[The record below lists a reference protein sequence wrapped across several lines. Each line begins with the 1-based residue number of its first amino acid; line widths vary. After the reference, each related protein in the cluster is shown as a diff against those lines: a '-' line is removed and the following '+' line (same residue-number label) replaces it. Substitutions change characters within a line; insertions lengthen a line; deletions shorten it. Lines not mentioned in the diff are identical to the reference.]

1 MSPHAP
7 PLRGSLPPEG
17 ADLARGGP
25 SPGSSL
31 KAGRWAAA
39 LAVLEHGLLQRD
51 VAARALLLA
60 ALAGEHLLLIG
71 PPGTAKS
78 ELARRLQRLL
88 PGSRYFER
96 LLTRF
101 SVPEELFGPLSLK
114 ALEADRYERLTHGYL
129 PAAEVAFLDEV
140 FKANSA
146 ILNTLLGLLH
156 ERLFDNGSQRL
167 PSPLITLVGATNEP
181 PQDDSLLAFHDRFL
195 LRVPVQ
201 PVDDAHFDALLD
213 ADACDAPSTSLTLA
227 DLQAVRTSAARV
239 PLSDGARALLHTARE
254 HAAQT
259 GQTVSDR
266 RWRQL
271 VSLLQVQAAS
281 RDAAAVDAWDLWLLP
296 FVLAHEPAQVPGWTE
311 LFMHRVAEAGP
322 LPMDGLER
330 AVLAFEQQLDIE
342 RRAPADAQ
350 DDSAGKLALAKA
362 IAGPEAGQNELVR
375 LTSERAQRRYS
386 PVHIEARTRQCDE
399 LLDQLGQLQGM
410 VQATA
415 DQVLGA
421 ASAHHWLPPSWL
433 RQIEA
438 VHHGRLQ
445 RLHAL
450 RAALQAHRD
459 GFAALPVDL
468 QLPPTHPAPVAW
480 TAN

>member
-1 MSPHAP
+1 MQ
-7 PLRGSLPPEG
+7 R
-17 ADLARGGP
+17 
-25 SPGSSL
+25 
-31 KAGRWAAA
+31 RWAAP

-88 PGSRYFER
+88 PGTRYFER

-114 ALEADRYERLTHGYL
+114 ALEADRYERLTEGYL
-129 PAAEVAFLDEV
+129 PDAEVAFLDEV

-156 ERLFDNGSQRL
+156 ERLFDNGSQRIAA
-167 PSPLITLVGATNEP
+167 PLITLVGATNEP

-213 ADACDAPSTSLTLA
+213 ADTAAALPASLSL
-227 DLQAVRTSAARV
+227 DQLHAVRQAATGV
-239 PLSDGARALLHTARE
+239 ALGDDVRALLRLARE
-254 HAAQT
+254 HAART
-259 GQTVSDR
+259 GQPVSDR

-271 VSLLQVQAAS
+271 VALLRVQAAS
-281 RDAAAVDAWDLWLLP
+281 REAPTVSAWDLWLLP

-311 LFMHRVAEAGP
+311 LFLHRVAEAGP

-362 IAGPEAGQNELVR
+362 IAGPEAGQSELVR
-375 LTSERAQRRYS
+375 ITSERAHRRYS
-386 PVHIEARTRQCDE
+386 PVHIEARTRQCEE
-399 LLDQLGQLQGM
+399 LLAQLGELTAL

-421 ASAHHWLPPSWL
+421 AAAHDWLPPSW
-433 RQIEA
+433 RAQIES
-438 VHHGRLQ
+438 VHHERLQ
-445 RLHAL
+445 RLHGL
-450 RAALQAHRD
+450 RTALQAHRD
-459 GFAALPVDL
+459 GFAALPVDSH
-468 QLPPTHPAPVAW
+468 LPPAEPAPVAW

>member
-7 PLRGSLPPEG
+7 PLRGSLPHEG
-17 ADLARGGP
+17 ADPAWGSP
-25 SPGSSL
+25 SPGSSR
-31 KAGRWAAA
+31 KAGRWAAP

-88 PGSRYFER
+88 PGTRYFER

-101 SVPEELFGPLSLK
+101 SVPEELFGPLSLQ
-114 ALEADRYERLTHGYL
+114 ALEADRYERLTEGYL
-129 PAAEVAFLDEV
+129 PSAEVAFLDEV

-167 PSPLITLVGATNEP
+167 PAPLITLVGATNEP

-201 PVDDAHFDALLD
+201 PVDDAHFDALLG
-213 ADACDAPSTSLTLA
+213 ADTAAAPAASLSL
-227 DLQAVRTSAARV
+227 DELRAVRQAAAGV
-239 PLSDGARALLHTARE
+239 TLGDEVRALLRLARE
-254 HAAQT
+254 HAARTEQP
-259 GQTVSDR
+259 VSDR

-281 RDAAAVDAWDLWLLP
+281 RAATEVGVWDLWLLP
-296 FVLAHEPAQVPGWTE
+296 FALAHQPAQVPGWIE
-311 LFMHRVAEAGP
+311 FFLHRVAQAGP

-362 IAGPEAGQNELVR
+362 MAGPETGQNELVR

-386 PVHIEARTRQCDE
+386 PVHIEARTRQCDD

-421 ASAHHWLPPSWL
+421 ASTHDWLPPSWL

-450 RAALQAHRD
+450 QDALQAQRD
-459 GFAALPVDL
+459 GFAALPVDR
-468 QLPPTHPAPVAW
+468 QLPPTQPAPVAW